1 MRKLVQVPSSAL
13 KKENLR
19 FLPEVFLFPIFFM
32 LQTFSRIL
40 SAYLFVSSHT
50 INIMNRLKHYSI
62 AGAIF
67 VLIAGTLSHFVY
79 EWSGQNF
86 ILGFFFPIDESTW
99 EHMKLIFFPMLS
111 YSLFMNRQ
119 LKDDHPCVTSSLLF
133 GTLFGTFLIPV
144 IFYTYS
150 GILGKTNPAFDIAT
164 FVLSVLL
171 AFLVVYR
178 LTLSCRMKPYT
189 LWLCLSVWIAAFCF
203 LIFTYSPPNIGIF
216 ISPPSSASS
225 ANACLIK
232 NWQDSLPIW

>member
-1 MRKLVQVPSSAL
+1 MWVQVPSSAL

-119 LKDDHPCVTSSLLF
+119 LKDDHPCVTSSPALWDIVWNLSDP
-133 GTLFGTFLIPV
+133 GHFL
-144 IFYTYS
+144 Y
-150 GILGKTNPAFDIAT
+150 L
-164 FVLSVLL
+164 
-171 AFLVVYR
+171 
-178 LTLSCRMKPYT
+178 
-189 LWLCLSVWIAAFCF
+189 
-203 LIFTYSPPNIGIF
+203 
-216 ISPPSSASS
+216 
-225 ANACLIK
+225 
-232 NWQDSLPIW
+232 